1 MPKLLI
7 IADDLTGALDTG
19 VKFAEAGLTTA
30 VSTRCESCPADS
42 SADVAVLC
50 ADTRHLPGEEA
61 YREIRSIVEANRDRF
76 PLLMKKTDSGL
87 RGNIGAELQAFLD
100 GTGENLLAFFPALP
114 EMHRVTRGGVQYI
127 DGVPVSKSVF
137 GRDPFEPVLDDDIS
151 VLLSRQC
158 SVPTRVISREE
169 AGSTLRDTGGPVIR
183 IYDSETSEDMRRAVS
198 RLLSDGQTH
207 LLAGCAGLAQALAGE
222 LSGSASSPGRPSE
235 HDPLLV
241 VCGSVNNVSAR
252 QLDYAESRGF
262 ERVHLPMEF
271 LLGEGD
277 DPILGTIAEKCAAP
291 VPLMLDTFT
300 TAEEASA
307 NISPEELEERRQRIS
322 RRLGGLIKELMNCG
336 VHRRILIIGGDTLL
350 ALMDELNCASITP
363 LYEPDRGVVLF
374 ELEYAGE
381 TRRIMS
387 KSGGFG
393 SEDLLTRL

>member
-1 MPKLLI
+1 MSNNQYTQKSLE
-7 IADDLTGALDTG
+7 ALQ
-19 VKFAEAGLTTA
+19 
-30 VSTRCESCPADS
+30 S
-42 SADVAVLC
+42 
-50 ADTRHLPGEEA
+50 
-61 YREIRSIVEANRDRF
+61 
-76 PLLMKKTDSGL
+76 
-87 RGNIGAELQAFLD
+87 
-100 GTGENLLAFFPALP
+100 
-114 EMHRVTRGGVQYI
+114 
-127 DGVPVSKSVF
+127 
-137 GRDPFEPVLDDDIS
+137 
-151 VLLSRQC
+151 
-158 SVPTRVISREE
+158 
-169 AGSTLRDTGGPVIR
+169 
-183 IYDSETSEDMRRAVS
+183 
-198 RLLSDGQTH
+198 
-207 LLAGCAGLAQALAGE
+207 AQALAGE

-271 LLGEGD
+271 LLGEDD
-277 DPILGTIAEKCAAP
+277 DPILGTIAEKCAAS

-322 RRLGGLIKELMNCG
+322 RRLGGLIRELMNCG

>member
-19 VKFAEAGLTTA
+19 VKFSEAGLKTS
-30 VSTRCESCPADS
+30 VSTRCESCLADA

-50 ADTRHLPGEEA
+50 ADTRHLPGGEA
-61 YREIRSIVEANRDRF
+61 YREIRSIVEANRGRF

-87 RGNIGAELQAFLD
+87 RGNIGAELQAFID
-100 GTGENLLAFFPALP
+100 ATEENTLAFLPALP
-114 EMHRVTRGGVQYI
+114 EMRRVTRGGVQYI

-151 VLLSRQC
+151 VLLGRQC

-169 AGSTLRDTGGPVIR
+169 AGAAPQDPEGPVIR
-183 IYDSETSEDMRRAVS
+183 IYDAETSEDMRRAVS
-198 RLLSDGQTH
+198 RILSDGRTR
-207 LLAGCAGLAQALAGE
+207 LLAGCAGLAQALARE
-222 LSGSASSPGRPSE
+222 LSGESPVSE
-235 HDPLLV
+235 KDVGNGPLLV

-262 ERVHLPMEF
+262 ERIHLPMEF
-271 LLGEGD
+271 LLGENS
-277 DPILGTIAEKCAAP
+277 DPILNTIASKCAAP

-307 NISPEELEERRQRIS
+307 NISAEELEDRRRRIS
-322 RRLGGLIKELMNCG
+322 RRLGGLIRDLMNCG

-350 ALMDELNCASITP
+350 ALMDELDCAAVTP
-363 LYEPDRGVVLF
+363 LCEPDRGVVLF

-381 TRRIMS
+381 KRRIMS

-393 SEDLLTRL
+393 SEDLLIRL

>member
-61 YREIRSIVEANRDRF
+61 YREIRSVVEANRDRF

-100 GTGENLLAFFPALP
+100 GTGERALAFLPALP
-114 EMHRVTRGGVQYI
+114 EMHRVTLGGVQYI

-169 AGSTLRDTGGPVIR
+169 AGSPLRDTVGPVIR
-183 IYDSETSEDMRRAVS
+183 IYDAETS
-198 RLLSDGQTH
+198 
-207 LLAGCAGLAQALAGE
+207 
-222 LSGSASSPGRPSE
+222 
-235 HDPLLV
+235 
-241 VCGSVNNVSAR
+241 
-252 QLDYAESRGF
+252 
-262 ERVHLPMEF
+262 
-271 LLGEGD
+271 
-277 DPILGTIAEKCAAP
+277 
-291 VPLMLDTFT
+291 
-300 TAEEASA
+300 
-307 NISPEELEERRQRIS
+307 
-322 RRLGGLIKELMNCG
+322 
-336 VHRRILIIGGDTLL
+336 
-350 ALMDELNCASITP
+350 
-363 LYEPDRGVVLF
+363 
-374 ELEYAGE
+374 
-381 TRRIMS
+381 
-387 KSGGFG
+387 
-393 SEDLLTRL
+393 

>member
-19 VKFAEAGLTTA
+19 VKFSEAGLTTV
-30 VSTRCESCPADS
+30 VSTRCESCPADT

-50 ADTRHLPGEEA
+50 ADTRHLSGEEA
-61 YREIRSIVEANRDRF
+61 YRVIRSIVETNRDRF

-100 GTGENLLAFFPALP
+100 GTGESRLAFLPALP
-114 EMHRVTRGGVQYI
+114 EMRRVTRGGVQYI

-137 GRDPFEPVLDDDIS
+137 GRDPFDPVLDDDIS

-169 AGSTLRDTGGPVIR
+169 AGSSLRDTGGPVIR
-183 IYDSETSEDMRRAVS
+183 IYDAETSEDMRRAVS
-198 RLLSDGQTH
+198 LILSDGKTR

-222 LSGSASSPGRPSE
+222 LSGSAAAPGRPSGD
-235 HDPLLV
+235 DPLLV

-271 LLGEGD
+271 LLGDGD
-277 DPILGTIAEKCAAP
+277 DPILGTIAKKCSAP

-307 NISPEELEERRQRIS
+307 NISPEELEDRRQRIS
-322 RRLGGLIKELMNCG
+322 RRLGRLIRELMNCG

-350 ALMDELNCASITP
+350 ALMDELNCAAITP
-363 LYEPDRGVVLF
+363 LCEPDRGVVLF

-393 SEDLLTRL
+393 AEDLLTRL

>member
-50 ADTRHLPGEEA
+50 ADTRHLSGEEA
-61 YREIRSIVEANRDRF
+61 YRAIRSIVEANRDRF

-100 GTGENLLAFFPALP
+100 GTGESLLAFFPALP
-114 EMHRVTRGGVQYI
+114 EMRRVTRGGVQYI

-169 AGSTLRDTGGPVIR
+169 AGSTLRDTVGPVIR
-183 IYDSETSEDMRRAVS
+183 IYDAETSEDMRRAVS

-277 DPILGTIAEKCAAP
+277 DPILGTIAEKCAAS

-322 RRLGGLIKELMNCG
+322 RRLGGLIRELMNCG